1 MERSIKAV
9 RDRLCRLAKR
19 NIEVAAAATKA
30 ASEVGKEYASYI
42 VSSLAKLNDE
52 DNAE

>member
-1 MERSIKAV
+1 MEKSAQVV
-9 RDRLCRLAKR
+9 RDRLCRVAKR
-19 NIEVAAAATKA
+19 NIEVAAAAVNA
-30 ASEVGKEYASYI
+30 ATEVMKEYASYI